1 MFKKNSLMRIFE
13 QDEKPKGSPEEDVFI
28 KNDKLKARKSKH
40 SVDDQI
46 DALILRYEASSIR
59 EEDEDKLMES
69 LYRSS
74 LKFLFEQEEEAAE
87 GGGEEG
93 GGEEAGGEESAT
105 PTGSE
110 AMTADKPGEQEVPD
124 LNIDAF
130 ASRTVRL
137 INNPMNLLDIKT
149 AILNRIKN
157 FLDENYGD
165 QFVNRYLEILENE
178 FGIETEEFDTQ
189 DMEQTSDDAFA
200 IGANPAGAG
209 MSE

>member
-1 MFKKNSLMRIFE
+1 MLGPLSGSILASPSPSGSLSVLII
-13 QDEKPKGSPEEDVFI
+13 GS
-28 KNDKLKARKSKH
+28 
-40 SVDDQI
+40 
-46 DALILRYEASSIR
+46 LIGSSIT
-59 EEDEDKLMES
+59 
-69 LYRSS
+69 
-74 LKFLFEQEEEAAE
+74 
-87 GGGEEG
+87 
-93 GGEEAGGEESAT
+93 SAS

-110 AMTADKPGEQEVPD
+110 AMNTKTPGEQEVPD

-178 FGIETEEFDTQ
+178 FGIETEEFDIQ
-189 DMEQTSDDAFA
+189 DMEQTSDDVFA
-200 IGANPAGAG
+200 VGANPGGAG
-209 MSE
+209 MGG

>member
-1 MFKKNSLMRIFE
+1 MFKKNSLMKIFE
-13 QDEKPKGSPEEDVFI
+13 QEEKPKGSPEEDVFL
-28 KNDKLKARKSKH
+28 KSDKLKARKSKH

-59 EEDEDKLMES
+59 EEEDVLMES

-74 LKFLFEQEEEAAE
+74 LRFLFEQEEEAAAEE
-87 GGGEEG
+87 GGE
-93 GGEEAGGEESAT
+93 GGEEAAGDEEAAS

-110 AMTADKPGEQEVPD
+110 AMTTKAPGEQEVPD

-165 QFVNRYLEILENE
+165 QFVNRYLEVLENE

-189 DMEQTSDDAFA
+189 DMEQTSDDSFA
-200 IGANPAGAG
+200 VGANPAGAG
-209 MSE
+209 MS

>member
-1 MFKKNSLMRIFE
+1 MNKNKSLLHIFE
-13 QDEKPKGSPEEDVFI
+13 QEEKPKGAPEEDI
-28 KNDKLKARKSKH
+28 YLKSDKLKARKSKH

-59 EEDEDKLMES
+59 EEDVLMES
-69 LYRSS
+69 LFQSS
-74 LKFLFEQEEEAAE
+74 LKFLFEQEEEAEAGAE
-87 GGGEEG
+87 EGGEEG
-93 GGEEAGGEESAT
+93 AEETGDTGA

-110 AMTADKPGEQEVPD
+110 EMKASKPGNQEIPD

-130 ASRTVRL
+130 ANRTVRL

-165 QFVNRYLEILENE
+165 QFVTRYIDILENE
-178 FGIETEEFDTQ
+178 FGIETTEFDTQ
-189 DMEQTSDDAFA
+189 DMEQTSDDIFA
-200 IGANPAGAG
+200 VGANPAGAG
-209 MSE
+209 VGE